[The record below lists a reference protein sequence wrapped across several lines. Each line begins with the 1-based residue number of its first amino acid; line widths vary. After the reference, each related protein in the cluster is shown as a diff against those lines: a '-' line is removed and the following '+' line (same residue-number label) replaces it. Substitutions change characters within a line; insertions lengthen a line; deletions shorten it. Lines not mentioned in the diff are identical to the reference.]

1 MKVRQL
7 KIASDELSEALTWYR
22 ERSQRVAE
30 ELWLRVRDAKR
41 SILLYPLAAP
51 LIEHR
56 VRRFILSGFPYDL
69 IYVVLDDE
77 ILIVAFAH
85 HSRQPRYWK
94 SRLQTKS
101 AN

>member
-1 MKVRQL
+1 MRVRQL

-51 LIEHR
+51 LIEKR

-69 IYVVLDDE
+69 IYVAFEDE

-85 HSRQPRYWK
+85 HSRLPHYWK
-94 SRLQTKS
+94 SRLQNKS
-101 AN
+101 VN